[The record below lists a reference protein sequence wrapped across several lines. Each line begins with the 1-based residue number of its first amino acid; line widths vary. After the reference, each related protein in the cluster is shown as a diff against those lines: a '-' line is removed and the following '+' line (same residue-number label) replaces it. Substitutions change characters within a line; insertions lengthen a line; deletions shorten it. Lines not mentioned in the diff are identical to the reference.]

1 MSETTTDPLN
11 TSRSIIR
18 AGLPAGVLIGGIA
31 IFAWLI
37 ETKPVPAVR
46 NELPRPL
53 EVAVITVEPT
63 VEETPV
69 VGHGTVR
76 PKSQISI
83 VPQVSGTLT
92 YVHPNLAQGR
102 VVPRGTLLFQI
113 DKTIYEARVH
123 QVEAE
128 IKGLEASL
136 AGHDQEASN
145 LDAQIDT
152 ARQMLAIDESDFE
165 TSRKLYEVDKVGTQ
179 RDLDLVHQKYLRQKS
194 AFEELKSKGSM
205 IPHLRLETQAQLDAA
220 RARLQQA
227 RHDLEATT
235 INCPFEA
242 RVEAIGAHDSQFV
255 TAHLSIATLTD
266 MEAFEISV
274 GIDPRELRWLDSAI
288 RPEALNGVS
297 NDRGPAVK
305 VRWSLHGQEF
315 SWSGRVTRFE
325 RVDEATRTA
334 RMVVEI
340 RQADM
345 TARISGG
352 GDAET
357 SLSIGMF
364 CRAELPARPLQEAL
378 VVPRHAVYDNQWV
391 FVFVPDAEEVDGAS
405 GRLERRL
412 VPMLRSIR
420 DGVLVD
426 YAGRDAS
433 RPCELA
439 AGDRVV
445 VSPLTKPVE
454 GMRIRLRDSDV
465 AQRTPPKDAPPV
477 DELDQRLA
485 MYRIAAIAS
494 QTRGGGGR

>member
-1 MSETTTDPLN
+1 MS
-11 TSRSIIR
+11 TSRTDNLKRHGTLIR
-18 AGLPAGVLIGGIA
+18 AGLPGGLLIGGVA
-31 IFAWLI
+31 VFAWLV
-37 ETKPVPAVR
+37 ETKPVPAFR

-53 EVAVITVEPT
+53 EVAVITVEST

-69 VGHGTVR
+69 IGHGTVR

-92 YVHPNLAQGR
+92 YVHPDLAQGR
-102 VVPRGTLLFQI
+102 IVPNGTLLFQI

-128 IKGLEASL
+128 IKGFEASL
-136 AGHDQEASN
+136 AGHDQEAVN
-145 LDAQIDT
+145 LDAQIAT

-165 TSRKLYEVDKVGTQ
+165 TSKRLYEVEKVGTQ

-194 AFEELKSKGSM
+194 AFVELESKGSM
-205 IPHLRLETQAQLDAA
+205 IPHLRLETEAQLDAA

-235 INCPFEA
+235 IKCPFEA
-242 RVEAIGAHDSQFV
+242 RVESIGAHDSQFV

-266 MEAFEISV
+266 MEACEISV
-274 GIDPRELRWLDSAI
+274 GIDPRELRWLESSI
-288 RPEALNGVS
+288 RPEALNGDS
-297 NDRGPAVK
+297 NTRSPAVK

-315 SWSGRVTRFE
+315 LWTGHVTRFE
-325 RVDEATRTA
+325 KVDEATRTA

-340 RQADM
+340 QQADM
-345 TARISGG
+345 TARTGG
-352 GDAET
+352 SGDAGT

-364 CRAELPARPLQEAL
+364 CRADLPAKPLQGAL
-378 VVPRHAVYDNQWV
+378 IVPRHAVYDNQWV
-391 FVFVPDAEEVDGAS
+391 FVFVPDVEETDGLS
-405 GRLERRL
+405 GRLERRH

-420 DGVLVD
+420 DEVLVD
-426 YAGRDAS
+426 YVGRGAGQ
-433 RPCELA
+433 PCELA
-439 AGDRVV
+439 PGDRVV

-465 AQRTPPKDAPPV
+465 AQRILPKDTPPAE
-477 DELDQRLA
+477 ELDQRLA
-485 MYRIAAIAS
+485 MTRIVAIAPGT
-494 QTRGGGGR
+494 QGGGGR